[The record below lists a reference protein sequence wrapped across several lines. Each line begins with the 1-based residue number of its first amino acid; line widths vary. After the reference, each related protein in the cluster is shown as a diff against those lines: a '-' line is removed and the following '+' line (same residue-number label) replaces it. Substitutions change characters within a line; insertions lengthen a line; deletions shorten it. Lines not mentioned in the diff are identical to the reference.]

1 MTKTKQAIIIA
12 VSLLFGIVALMFLM
26 PCYWVWSS
34 GMHGRAQ
41 LNKAVYSKQVAV
53 QVALAKKLS
62 AYNLAEADTIRAH
75 GVARANQIIGVS
87 LQNNEIYLQYLWL
100 QTLEATAGKGQ
111 TIYVPTSNAVGS
123 GTGVFPVMGN
133 LPVTEATRLTVG
145 KNFLSKP

>member
-1 MTKTKQAIIIA
+1 MTNTKQAIIIA

-41 LNKAVYSKQVAV
+41 LNKASYNRQIAIQVAY
-53 QVALAKKLS
+53 AKKEA

-111 TIYVPTSNAVGS
+111 TIYIPTSGS
-123 GTGVFPVMGN
+123 SGGTGVFPVMGN